1 MGLLERRLEATMTRM
16 QRRSEHARALQQ
28 YATVKDEMAGLGA
41 RAQRAREMKATIAA
55 SERKRLV
62 DTMTQEMKD
71 VEAEMD
77 TKLRRTVESMDVDM
91 QHMVAEAKAEAGGI
105 VAKADRAE
113 IDEVGARE
121 REMEHVM
128 AAYVAHEKHAN
139 SALQREMRD
148 LVDEARRADRSAA
161 EQEQWKK
168 DAFAKYKQE
177 IVSQVQ
183 KAEEKVEVARHKTAL
198 ALQAERNEAS
208 MGASERL
215 RAAEEKEQQDL
226 SDLSKAEL
234 KEREQARVAEGEAK
248 EEEKQVVSLQ
258 GEVHEFQARARVKQ
272 ELKDERKRERQRMQE
287 RLLAQRRLASRKEAA
302 LKNQVA
308 EARAEAVRAKE
319 AELEREKELEVSRVR
334 HKAMRALA
342 MQQQQLQV
350 CKPLFVRGKRTLAR
364 RRGIVGLY
372 SDALAHVN

>member
-183 KAEEKVEVARHKTAL
+183 KAETKLEVARHKTAL

-226 SDLSKAEL
+226 SVLSKAEL

-334 HKAMRALA
+334 DKAMRALA

-350 CKPLFVRGKRTLAR
+350 CTIANLYLCEGSAR
-364 RRGIVGLY
+364 
-372 SDALAHVN
+372 

>member
-41 RAQRAREMKATIAA
+41 RVQRAREMKATIAA

-105 VAKADRAE
+105 VAKADRAK

-148 LVDEARRADRSAA
+148 LVDEARRGAARSAA

-168 DAFAKYKQE
+168 DELAKYKQE

-183 KAEEKVEVARHKTAL
+183 KAEKKVEVARQKTAL

-234 KEREQARVAEGEAK
+234 KERKKARVAEGEAK
-248 EEEKQVVSLQ
+248 EEEKKVVSLQ
-258 GEVHEFQARARVKQ
+258 GEVHEFRVRARVKE
-272 ELKDERKRERQRMQE
+272 ELKDERKREWQRMQE

-334 HKAMRALA
+334 DKAMRALA

-350 CKPLFVRGKRTLAR
+350 CTSANLYLCEGSAR
-364 RRGIVGLY
+364 
-372 SDALAHVN
+372 

>member
-28 YATVKDEMAGLGA
+28 YATIKDEMAGLGA

-105 VAKADRAE
+105 VAKADRAK

-148 LVDEARRADRSAA
+148 LVDEATRLAAARSAA

-168 DAFAKYKQE
+168 DELAKYKQE

-183 KAEEKVEVARHKTAL
+183 KAEKKLEVARHKTAL

-287 RLLAQRRLASRKEAA
+287 RLLAQSRLASRKEAA

-334 HKAMRALA
+334 DKAMRALA

-350 CKPLFVRGKRTLAR
+350 CTSANLYLCEGSAR
-364 RRGIVGLY
+364 
-372 SDALAHVN
+372 